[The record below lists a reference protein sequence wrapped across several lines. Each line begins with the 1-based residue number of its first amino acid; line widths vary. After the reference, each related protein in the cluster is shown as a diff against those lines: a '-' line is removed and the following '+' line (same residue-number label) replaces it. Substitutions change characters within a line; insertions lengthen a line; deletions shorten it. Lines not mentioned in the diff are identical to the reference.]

1 MDQRLALLITAAALG
16 SLIVLASPAFSQV
29 VIEGN
34 GITSEPR
41 PGVEYGPV
49 PVEGSGSTSAPKEVP
64 PPPPSGCPYRHQKL
78 DLIV

>member
-1 MDQRLALLITAAALG
+1 MDQRLALMITAAALG

-34 GITSEPR
+34 GTAVEPQ

-49 PVEGSGSTSAPKEVP
+49 PIEGSGSNAAPKEAP
-64 PPPPSGCPYRHQKL
+64 PPPPSGCPYRNQKL